1 MKMSLAVQESV
12 VSEEIMHN
20 LDTCEV
26 TVVGE
31 DLDGNHES
39 LEVDLAQVQQRGL
52 EISSSNLG
60 MVITGVFLFSFWKT
74 VEHNWYWWIL
84 SDCNNGHDVNNLFT
98 LNF

>member
-1 MKMSLAVQESV
+1 MSLTVQESV
-12 VSEEIMHN
+12 VSEEIVHN

-52 EISSSNLG
+52 EISSSNMG
-60 MVITGVFLFSFWKT
+60 MVITGVFLLKKKFYLQNYYIQELT
-74 VEHNWYWWIL
+74 NY
-84 SDCNNGHDVNNLFT
+84 D
-98 LNF
+98 